1 MCYCAFEGG
10 SARCSKH
17 RTPPKP
23 NADCAAQDLAGI
35 VDDVPSI
42 GRYATRPTRAAYLF
56 EVPYG
61 GMEEQL
67 TTAIMEAMT
76 EETQDA
82 SPPKRRTM
90 VLTLTVA
97 PENWEIV
104 FAAVSALRSGLMN
117 GYLVSDTEYEG
128 PFEVDELDETI
139 LQAMADAI
147 EGHDEGAES
156 DYEPDIVRGRVI
168 YRDAR
173 ETAEIVRTMPVARR
187 P

>member
-1 MCYCAFEGG
+1 
-10 SARCSKH
+10 
-17 RTPPKP
+17 
-23 NADCAAQDLAGI
+23 
-35 VDDVPSI
+35 
-42 GRYATRPTRAAYLF
+42 
-56 EVPYG
+56 
-61 GMEEQL
+61 MEEQL
-67 TTAIMEAMT
+67 TTATMEATT

-82 SPPKRRTM
+82 SAPEHRTM
-90 VLTLTVA
+90 VLTLSVV

-104 FAAVSALRSGLMN
+104 FAAVSALRSGLMQ
-117 GYLVSDTEYEG
+117 GYMVRDTEYAWAFEG

-168 YRDAR
+168 YRAAR
-173 ETAEIVRTMPVARR
+173 ETAATVRTMPVARR